1 MSTIGDKVKAYRE
14 HPTRRLTTKQ
24 LADRVGTS
32 RQNIENLESGAV
44 RLPHYLVELADEMQ
58 MSIDALLGRQAP
70 HAAAPLQ
77 ANEPPAAYGQ
87 GAGLS
92 AALHTVA
99 KALQSA
105 PIDRRPA
112 LADNMAGWA
121 REAGA
126 LHYCEV
132 IALLLT
138 PAQDKRQ
145 SNGW

>member
-1 MSTIGDKVKAYRE
+1 MSTIGDKVRAYRE

-58 MSIDALLGRQAP
+58 ISIDALLGRAAPYAGTHP
-70 HAAAPLQ
+70 HASEPRPAYGPGGSLGDALRTVSQALQAAP
-77 ANEPPAAYGQ
+77 AE
-87 GAGLS
+87 
-92 AALHTVA
+92 
-99 KALQSA
+99 
-105 PIDRRPA
+105 RRPA
-112 LADNMAGWA
+112 LADNLAGWA

-132 IALLLT
+132 IALLLA
-138 PAQDKRQ
+138 PAQDKRRG
-145 SNGW
+145 NGW